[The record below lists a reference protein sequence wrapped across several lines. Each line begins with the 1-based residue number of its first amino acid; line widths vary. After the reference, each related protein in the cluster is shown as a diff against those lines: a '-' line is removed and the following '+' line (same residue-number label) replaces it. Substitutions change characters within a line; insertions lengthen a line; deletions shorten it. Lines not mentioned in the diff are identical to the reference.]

1 MDFKFP
7 PKILSY
13 FILSC
18 FIFGWGIFCGILTS
32 KNFPFLK
39 KPFLFFLKNYF
50 EGFEKKSK
58 ASQVFYI
65 FFHNAVCLF
74 FLIFLGWFFL
84 IPTFFGVYT
93 NGFILGFLFLI
104 SFEGGVL
111 GKFLKG
117 ILPHGIIEIPVI
129 LIGGALGIYFWKNLF
144 TKKIKETF
152 LKITK
157 IYLFFLLPLLFISAL
172 IEVLITPL
180 FLL

>member
-1 MDFKFP
+1 MNLKFLQ
-7 PKILSY
+7 KILSY

-18 FIFGWGIFCGILTS
+18 FVFEWGIFCGILTS

-39 KPFLFFLKNYF
+39 EPFLSFLKNYF
-50 EGFEKKSK
+50 EGFEKKTK

-74 FLIFLGWFFL
+74 FLIFLGLFFL

-104 SFEGGVL
+104 SFEGGML

-117 ILPHGIIEIPVI
+117 ILPHGMIEIPVI
-129 LIGGALGIYFWKNLF
+129 LIGGALGISLWKSIF
-144 TKKIKETF
+144 TKKVKETF
-152 LKITK
+152 LKIVK